1 MLMRIAPLSLLLL
14 CAVPTCGGRQA
25 PRDGTS
31 VAAQTRELPPIPNE
45 APTALGPIPIRRVMH
60 LTCNGGPAYGCFN
73 RNKWVIEIRS
83 DSVSLLLQWESLEHE
98 LFHAD
103 MQVAGIEFDAPKDE
117 DQIAEGAA
125 QGRVLRMRAG
135 WPR

>member
-1 MLMRIAPLSLLLL
+1 MLMRLAALSLLLL

-25 PRDGTS
+25 PDGTY
-31 VAAQTRELPPIPNE
+31 VAGRTRVLPPIPNE
-45 APTALGPIPIRRVMH
+45 APTALGPIPIHKVSH
-60 LTCNGGPAYGCFN
+60 LTCGGIPAYGCF
-73 RNKWVIEIRS
+73 RREPWIIEIRS

-103 MQVAGIEFDAPKDE
+103 MQVAGIEFDQPKDE